1 MIVFAIYFEQGYN
14 LRYFD
19 RHFLQKAAFGLRRD
33 TCTLHFM
40 ATFDNNYRILMR
52 RTKHIYLSFLTLKE
66 GGVSGELKFGG
77 PKALELG

>member
-33 TCTLHFM
+33 TCPLQFV
-40 ATFDNNYRILMR
+40 AIFDNDYRILMC
-52 RTKHIYLSFLTLKE
+52 
-66 GGVSGELKFGG
+66 
-77 PKALELG
+77 